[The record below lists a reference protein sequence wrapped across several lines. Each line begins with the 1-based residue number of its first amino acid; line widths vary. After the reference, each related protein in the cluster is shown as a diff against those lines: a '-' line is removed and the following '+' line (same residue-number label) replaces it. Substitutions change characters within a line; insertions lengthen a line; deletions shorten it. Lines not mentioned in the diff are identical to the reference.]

1 MIGIME
7 FIEKFIEKHFGTSTL
22 MTLRKMARN
31 RNVRVG
37 GTLVAFF
44 VLIAILAPIISPYD
58 PIEGDL
64 SEALQSPSL
73 KHIFGTDSL
82 GRDVF
87 SRVIWGARTS
97 LIIASLGIL
106 IAIATG
112 LFVGAVSGYVNG
124 IVDEVIM
131 RFIDVMLAFPDILLA
146 LLVAIITGPGLTN
159 VILAI
164 GLYNFPQFVR
174 IARGSVIAV
183 KEMDYVEAAKAIG
196 ENDISIL
203 FRYILPNALP
213 PIVVHGTLRTAASI
227 LTAAGLSFLG
237 LGVQPPIPE
246 WGSMINDAMQ
256 YLDVAPHMWIFPGVF
271 LMLTVLGF
279 NLLGDGLNDILNPRI
294 KE

>member
-1 MIGIME
+1 VIGIME

>member
-1 MIGIME
+1 MIKTMGS
-7 FIEKFIEKHFGTSTL
+7 IEKFIERRFGTSAL
-22 MTLRKMARN
+22 MTLRKMSRN

-44 VLIAILAPIISPYD
+44 VLIAILAPIISLYD

-64 SEALQSPSL
+64 SEALQLPSL

-124 IVDEVIM
+124 IVDEIIM

-146 LLVAIITGPGLTN
+146 LLVAIITGPGLIN

-279 NLLGDGLNDILNPRI
+279 NLLGDGLNDVLNPRI